1 MNVAYAYYRVIN
13 DGCIAK
19 VIEYKDLG
27 IIEQDNTTNID
38 PDQINQLELNIFE
51 ILNRD
56 ITTQAIRF
64 DKKRG
69 ILTIT
74 QCPGPE
80 QYEKSVRFQTNGK
93 TIVKNPL
100 IVPVQKPSKGCKY
113 KVGESCDLKL
123 NMNIK
128 NDSPNF
134 KKYFRNPNSS
144 QLVHF

>member
-1 MNVAYAYYRVIN
+1 MKFIFLIQILSFFQLNVAYAYYRVIN

-38 PDQINQLELNIFE
+38 PDQINQLELKIFE

-80 QYEKSVRFQTNGK
+80 YVESKMH
-93 TIVKNPL
+93 
-100 IVPVQKPSKGCKY
+100 VQPRPHPIY
-113 KVGESCDLKL
+113 
-123 NMNIK
+123 
-128 NDSPNF
+128 
-134 KKYFRNPNSS
+134 
-144 QLVHF
+144 